1 MQQQHKPHLLRGLN
15 ARHIRFIA
23 LGSAIGTGLFYGSA
37 SAIKAAGPAVLLAYL
52 IGGAAVFIVM
62 RALGEMAVAQPGFR
76 LLRQLCPPVSR
87 AAGRVYYRLDLHL

>member
-1 MQQQHKPHLLRGLN
+1 MPDTFG
-15 ARHIRFIA
+15 FIA

-52 IGGAAVFIVM
+52 IGGGGVYRHA
-62 RALGEMAVAQPGFR
+62 RAGRDGGAQPGFR

>member
-1 MQQQHKPHLLRGLN
+1 MPDTFGLLRS
-15 ARHIRFIA
+15 
-23 LGSAIGTGLFYGSA
+23 GSAIGTGLFYGSA

-62 RALGEMAVAQPGFR
+62 RAGRDGGAQPGFR